1 MRSAQ
6 QRSLLQEYLAKQQL
20 SKSDVRSLISG
31 LAEALQTQDL
41 AMISFAKF
49 ARGYQW
55 FVRTLE
61 MMLSRHD
68 GSTATEAN
76 GHLSD

>member
-1 MRSAQ
+1 MSA
-6 QRSLLQEYLAKQQL
+6 LQEYLGKQQL

-31 LAEALQTQDL
+31 LAEALQTQQL
-41 AMISFAKF
+41 AMISFGKF
-49 ARGYQW
+49 ARGFQW

-61 MMLSRHD
+61 MMLLRYDHA
-68 GSTATEAN
+68 GAQAN